1 VRTGEFHLSISWRPD
16 GPAEIVVPLR
26 RSGPNPCI
34 YPALTDWAINFQ
46 SFGPKSSDSTS
57 TEFLP
62 RIAALESGCY
72 FIQTNGPNWQLNRT
86 MDRLLS
92 LHPFHAGPGPWSL

>member
-1 VRTGEFHLSISWRPD
+1 MGRQKSWCPFVAQALILASTPPSRTGLVTAGPSDLEFKLNHLPD
-16 GPAEIVVPLR
+16 
-26 RSGPNPCI
+26 
-34 YPALTDWAINFQ
+34 
-46 SFGPKSSDSTS
+46 
-57 TEFLP
+57 FLP
-62 RIAALESGCY
+62 QIAALESGCY